1 MLFVKWE
8 WKVTFTVWINIHLL
22 LKKFY
27 IHSDKRCNA
36 TNEYEKNW
44 WYFLQ
49 MWDILYIFF
58 YVLFKYDLFIY
69 IFGHGMF
76 FYNKYLSRI
85 EELEFFLL
93 KIFRKRIVMWL
104 CGSDSRA
111 PY

>member
-1 MLFVKWE
+1 MKKQKKIFLGVQEIAGMMERLNNAFREMGMESDFYCMDKY
-8 WKVTFTVWINIHLL
+8 TFTSEQKKNNTSI

-58 YVLFKYDLFIY
+58 YVLYF
-69 IFGHGMF
+69 H
-76 FYNKYLSRI
+76 
-85 EELEFFLL
+85 
-93 KIFRKRIVMWL
+93 
-104 CGSDSRA
+104 
-111 PY
+111 